1 MSLSPRSRR
10 VVLTGHLAS
19 REAPTG
25 AERSLA
31 LLAAG
36 LARRGHRVTVLAP
49 GPWCLSGELEEAG
62 VQVRVVPTRPCWLTY
77 WGSRPLPVVLWK
89 GVRCAAAMRA
99 VTRLAAALAELQPDV
114 VVVNCLPHL
123 AAAAAARRLGRPW
136 LWYLREILPPG
147 WRRRYFARRL
157 VASGAVLVGVSEAVR
172 AWVVGEQPSALVD
185 VVYNGVPIPA
195 EVPEAPAVRLALGL
209 PEGGVW
215 VGYLGQLAPHK
226 GVRLFLESVAQASAA
241 VRGLRALVAGPGS
254 SRQQRQVQRW
264 GRQLLGERCTVLPP
278 QQEVVPL
285 LAACDVVCV
294 PTLTPDPAPRVV
306 LEAMAVGR
314 PVVASSSG
322 GIPELIR
329 HGLTGWLLTK
339 GEELPEALVRV
350 GGDATLRQ
358 RMGQAGRR
366 RAAEWFSLERHVTCV
381 EEKLLAVGDSIPPLP
396 SCSKEIT

>member
-1 MSLSPRSRR
+1 VVSLSPRSRR

-195 EVPEAPAVRLALGL
+195 EVPEAPAPR
-209 PEGGVW
+209 
-215 VGYLGQLAPHK
+215 
-226 GVRLFLESVAQASAA
+226 SAA
-241 VRGLRALVAGPGS
+241 CGPWWPGRAPAGSRGRCSAGAGS
-254 SRQQRQVQRW
+254 FWGSAAPSSPRSRRW
-264 GRQLLGERCTVLPP
+264 FRCSPP
-278 QQEVVPL
+278 
-285 LAACDVVCV
+285 ATWCAS
-294 PTLTPDPAPRVV
+294 PR
-306 LEAMAVGR
+306 
-314 PVVASSSG
+314 
-322 GIPELIR
+322 
-329 HGLTGWLLTK
+329 
-339 GEELPEALVRV
+339 
-350 GGDATLRQ
+350 
-358 RMGQAGRR
+358 
-366 RAAEWFSLERHVTCV
+366 
-381 EEKLLAVGDSIPPLP
+381 
-396 SCSKEIT
+396 